1 VSKSKYDKATDE
13 ELVEMFK
20 NSQDNLYMGELYIRY
35 TDLVFGVCLK
45 YLQNKDDAQDA
56 TMQIFEKLIADLKKH
71 KIATF
76 KPWLYMVVKNYC
88 MMEFRKAT
96 SRNKNEKAYN
106 DSSVSVEKT
115 DAPHLE
121 EQQDKEMVLAQ
132 LENGLG
138 SLNEAQ
144 QKCIKLFYVNDKSYK
159 EISEETGFSM
169 NDVKSHIQNG
179 KRNLKITLEKGGFP

>member
-20 NSQDNLYMGELYIRY
+20 NSHDNLYMGELYIRY

-96 SRNKNEKAYN
+96 SRNKNEKAYK
-106 DSSVSVEKT
+106 DSSVSVEKM

-121 EQQDKEMVLAQ
+121 EQQDKEIVLAQ

-138 SLNEAQ
+138 LLNEAQ

-179 KRNLKITLEKGGFP
+179 KRNLKNHLTKQ

>member
-20 NSQDNLYMGELYIRY
+20 NSHDNLYMGELYIRY

-96 SRNKNEKAYN
+96 SRNKNEKSYN
-106 DSSVSVEKT
+106 DSSYS
-115 DAPHLE
+115 DN
-121 EQQDKEMVLAQ
+121 
-132 LENGLG
+132 EN
-138 SLNEAQ
+138 EDEYEDEYA
-144 QKCIKLFYVNDKSYK
+144 
-159 EISEETGFSM
+159 
-169 NDVKSHIQNG
+169 
-179 KRNLKITLEKGGFP
+179 